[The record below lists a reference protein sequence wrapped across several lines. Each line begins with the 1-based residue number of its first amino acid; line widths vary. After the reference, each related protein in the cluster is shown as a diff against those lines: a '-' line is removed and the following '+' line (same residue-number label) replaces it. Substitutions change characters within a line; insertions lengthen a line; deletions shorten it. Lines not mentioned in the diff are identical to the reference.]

1 MIKIESRNFHRLEAS
16 ECSLNRVVVGVDSH
30 FFYSSSLTFFPVLDF
45 LSKEILAERERPQ
58 KSKEKAL
65 HVNIALHKNRTVIRA
80 AIFSL
85 KASQLPFR

>member
-16 ECSLNRVVVGVDSH
+16 ECFLKRVVVGVD
-30 FFYSSSLTFFPVLDF
+30 SSSLTFFPVLDF

-65 HVNIALHKNRTVIRA
+65 HVNIALYKNRTVIRA

-85 KASQLPFR
+85 KASQLPFL